1 MCVHVRAGNLYAC
14 TWAGVVRART
24 RACVCVC
31 TVGDACA
38 GGGVH
43 VCVDGM
49 QMPGWGYFVCVHAQ
63 RVMHARAWVH
73 V

>member
-1 MCVHVRAGNLYAC
+1 MRARAGGESVRLHVGRGRPCAHARVRVCVHSWGCLC
-14 TWAGVVRART
+14 
-24 RACVCVC
+24 
-31 TVGDACA
+31 